1 MYRHALNNRNP
12 LNLVGQESLSRGIR
26 MAVKH
31 DDEREIVTQIKNKT
45 LVKERRRQIVDA
57 AVKLFIRNGYHK
69 TTTRALAKETGLSIG
84 SLYEYITTKDDV
96 LYLVGIAIHS
106 EVEQGVKDALARSS
120 QSEDALA
127 DVIKEYFLVCNRMSD
142 HVLLMYQVTHFL
154 PEKWQKKVLE
164 AEIRITNLFIEAMKE
179 LRKSGKLPNLD
190 DNTILLIGH
199 NISVMGHTWAF
210 RRWYFAKYFTIDQY
224 TDQQTLFI
232 KRFLGETE

>member
-1 MYRHALNNRNP
+1 
-12 LNLVGQESLSRGIR
+12 

-127 DVIKEYFLVCNRMSD
+127 DVIKEYFLVCNRMSN

-224 TDQQTLFI
+224 TAQQTLFI
-232 KRFLGETE
+232 KRFLGQTE